1 MYYNVSERLRLDS
14 LSKLNDVCDTFVVGS
29 DQLWNYGLSRP
40 YKQMYFLGFAD
51 DSKKKIAY
59 GTSFGPVHIM
69 LLKMKKYAVAE
80 ILLVSMVFP

>member
-1 MYYNVSERLRLDS
+1 MI

-59 GTSFGPVHIM
+59 GTSFGRAYNAPEDE
-69 LLKMKKYAVAE
+69 KYAVAE